1 VLDPGRGRTKTGQL
15 WAYARDDRPWGGPDP
30 PGVVYVYAPDR
41 KAERAAAHL
50 VGFKGVLQVDGY
62 AGYRPLAEKGDV
74 CLAFCWA
81 HVRRR
86 FYELAAAGP
95 APIASEALQRIASL
109 YDVETDIRGQ
119 TADERRR
126 VRQERSRPMVGP
138 LHAWLKAQLDRVSQ
152 KGKLAEAIRYA
163 LARWEGLSRFLDDG
177 RVEIDNNIVERA
189 IRPIALNRKNA
200 LFAGSDGGGEH
211 WAVVASLIETC
222 KLNGVDPQAYI
233 TDVITRIVQGH
244 PNSRLDELLP
254 WAYAAPVRAVA

>member
-15 WAYARDDRPWGGPDP
+15 WAYARDDRPWGGTDP

-41 KAERAAAHL
+41 KAESAAAHL
-50 VGFKGVLQVDGY
+50 VGFTGVLQVDGY
-62 AGYRPLAEKGDV
+62 AGYRSLAEKGDIH
-74 CLAFCWA
+74 LAFCWA

-86 FYELAAAGP
+86 FYEIAAAGP
-95 APIASEALQRIASL
+95 APIASEALERIAKL
-109 YDVETDIRGQ
+109 YAVENDIRGRS
-119 TADERRR
+119 ADERRR
-126 VRQERSRPMVGP
+126 VRQELSLP
-138 LHAWLKAQLDRVSQ
+138 LVNALKPWLKSLLDRVSQ

-163 LARWEGLSRFLDDG
+163 LARWDGLSLFLGEG
-177 RVEIDNNIVERA
+177 RVEMDSNIVERA

-211 WAVVASLIETC
+211 WAILASLIETC
-222 KLNGVDPQAYI
+222 KLNGIDPQGYL

-254 WAYAAPVRAVA
+254 WVYAEPISAVA